1 MSGKQSRQVRKEFNK
16 LRADA
21 MAHKR
26 EVADQLA
33 VELLNAPFKYRFR
46 FAMKI
51 LFRKRRHKGE

>member
-1 MSGKQSRQVRKEFNK
+1 MSGKRSRQVRKEFNK
-16 LRADA
+16 LRKDA

-51 LFRKRRHKGE
+51 LFRKRR